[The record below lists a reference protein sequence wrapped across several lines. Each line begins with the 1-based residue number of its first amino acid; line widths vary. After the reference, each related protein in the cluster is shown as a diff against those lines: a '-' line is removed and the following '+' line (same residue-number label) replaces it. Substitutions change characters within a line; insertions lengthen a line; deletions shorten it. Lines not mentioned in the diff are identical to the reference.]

1 MPESQTTQTNSP
13 AANKKLAGYTSVK
26 NKVLTSIAQAA
37 TVETLK
43 VTPDD
48 VSVSTFDD
56 QGKLGLSIQ
65 TPVRSDMMRKCQS
78 DRSDTL
84 FSQAG
89 EARSYIKSQTEKVS
103 GHTVGRVNMI
113 VTGVTRINEDEGRE
127 LQ

>member
-1 MPESQTTQTNSP
+1 MPLSQSNSP
-13 AANKKLAGYTSVK
+13 ATNTKLAGYTSVK

-65 TPVRSDMMRKCQS
+65 TPVRADMMRQCVTQ
-78 DRSDTL
+78 REDTL

-89 EARSYIKSQTEKVS
+89 QARSYIKRQTEKVS
-103 GHTVGRVNMI
+103 GHAVGRVNMI
-113 VTGVTRINEDEGRE
+113 VTGVTKNDEDEGRD